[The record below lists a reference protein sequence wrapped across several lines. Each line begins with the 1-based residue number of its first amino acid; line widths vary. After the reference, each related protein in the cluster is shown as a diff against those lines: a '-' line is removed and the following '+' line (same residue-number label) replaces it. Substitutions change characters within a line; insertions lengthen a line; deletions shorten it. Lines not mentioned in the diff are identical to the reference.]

1 MTTPSDS
8 KSSREPRPG
17 APQEPSSEVGH
28 ERPLDDPGRGH
39 GDVLDD
45 KIPVESPSPGSSDLR
60 PSGSRHQEGTRPT

>member
-17 APQEPSSEVGH
+17 APQKPSSEVGH
-28 ERPLDDPGRGH
+28 ERPLDDPGRGQ

-45 KIPVESPSPGSSDLR
+45 KIPAEPPSTSSK
-60 PSGSRHQEGTRPT
+60 GRPT